1 MKHGKKV
8 LALLVCVAM
17 TAVLA
22 VGCGGSSKSALDE
35 IKEKGQLVWGT
46 NAQFPPFESKE
57 RQRQCGR
64 RGRRYCKSDRR

>member
-35 IKEKGQLVWGT
+35 IKEKGQLVW
-46 NAQFPPFESKE
+46 
-57 RQRQCGR
+57 
-64 RGRRYCKSDRR
+64 